1 MIWPFNKPKP
11 KRDLHEELAAAV
23 SANVE
28 LERKLAVVR
37 DQRGQVLAANAE
49 LSRKLAEACR
59 EREDAMAFARIS
71 GEILTRRTEALR
83 TIAAQETPGAN
94 GTVKRMARL
103 AREALEWPT
112 TT

>member
-59 EREDAMAFARIS
+59 ERDEYRESAAMWKRTAS
-71 GEILTRRTEALR
+71 RRGDVLSIIGQTVSR
-83 TIAAQETPGAN
+83 N
-94 GTVKRMARL
+94 GTALKLARMAR
-103 AREALEWPT
+103 EGTE
-112 TT
+112 